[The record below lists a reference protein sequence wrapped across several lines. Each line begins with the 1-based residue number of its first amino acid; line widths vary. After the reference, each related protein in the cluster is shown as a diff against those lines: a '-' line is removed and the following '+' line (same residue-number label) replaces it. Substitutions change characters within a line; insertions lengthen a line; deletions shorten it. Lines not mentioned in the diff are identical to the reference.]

1 MIDDGDL
8 INIVTL
14 AQHLHCLDQTDSDH
28 LNFVARRYFCKAKI
42 LEKLQRFLLE
52 VVSKR
57 NLPVEES
64 PDQLKTLPLRVHV
77 KSKYFLF

>member
-1 MIDDGDL
+1 MIDDGGL

-14 AQHLHCLDQTDSDH
+14 PQHLHCLDQTDSDH
-28 LNFVARRYFCKAKI
+28 LNFGASRYCFRKGQS
-42 LEKLQRFLLE
+42 LEKLQKFLLE

-64 PDQLKTLPLRVHV
+64 PDQLKTLPLRV
-77 KSKYFLF
+77 